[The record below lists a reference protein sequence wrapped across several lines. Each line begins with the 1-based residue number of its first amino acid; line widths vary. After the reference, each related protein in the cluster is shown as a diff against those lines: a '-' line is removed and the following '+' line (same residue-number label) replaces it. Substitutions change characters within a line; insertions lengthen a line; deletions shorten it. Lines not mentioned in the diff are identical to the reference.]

1 MTSNLDLAPRAP
13 RFSIIV
19 PAWQAEATLGETL
32 DAALAQT
39 FGDWECVVVDDGSQ
53 DRTLEVAR
61 GYSARDRRISAMHQ
75 ANQGTAGAYNA
86 GAQVARGEF
95 IVICSADDVLLP
107 DHLAELDSF
116 IGREA
121 GYDIY
126 STNGYYLW
134 PDGARTPV
142 YGSGEMD
149 VVASLPLSDVIRQCF
164 YSVGAGYR
172 RVWFDRVGGYRRDV
186 YGEDYDFWLR
196 AMAMGARHRYLPAAL
211 SLHRMSGEQKSA
223 RLETVWR
230 SDIRIIADLRRDFEL
245 TEAEERAVADAI
257 RERETRIADLLRPH
271 GFVRDVLR
279 PTIKRVLI
287 AVLGPARTLRLVRK
301 VRSIARPRQVG

>member
-1 MTSNLDLAPRAP
+1 MP
-13 RFSIIV
+13 RFSIVV
-19 PAWQAEATLGETL
+19 PAFEAASTLRVTL
-32 DAALAQT
+32 DAVMAQSCS
-39 FGDWECVVVDDGSQ
+39 DWECIVVDDGST
-53 DRTLEVAR
+53 DDTPLIAEERASV
-61 GYSARDRRISAMHQ
+61 DRRIRVIRQ
-75 ANQGTAGAYNA
+75 ANQGTAGAYNTGVSA
-86 GAQVARGEF
+86 ATGEF
-95 IVICSADDVLLP
+95 VVICSADDVLLP

-245 TEAEERAVADAI
+245 TEAEDRAVADAI
-257 RERETRIADLLRPH
+257 RERETRIAELLRPH